1 MESTQRRMIAVALLV
16 CLFAVGMAGLLN
28 YFKYRSMAERIV
40 KDRLSLIGNSI
51 EHNIQASLAIGLQ
64 FSDIG
69 TLPAMLERE
78 RDAED
83 LVHGIDVFDTDGR
96 LLYSTDRLRMD
107 RPVPADW
114 LAAARRAG
122 SADWIVQGS
131 GESAVGV
138 EVANNFGLT
147 IGYLALRYSDAKLAA
162 ANARVGRDL
171 AVAGLAI
178 LALAGAIASCA
189 LMAVMRRLGSDVS
202 ALERALQAPQTT
214 RAAASGTGLFGAALR
229 RFAET
234 TRRVETDIAELRG
247 LMQRGTKP

>member
-28 YFKYRSMAERIV
+28 YFKYRSTADRIV

-51 EHNIQASLAIGLQ
+51 EHNIQSSLAIGLQ

-69 TLPAMLERE
+69 TLTGMLERE

-83 LVHGIDVFDTDGR
+83 LVHGIDVFDTDGKM
-96 LLYSTDRLRMD
+96 LYSTDRLRTN
-107 RPVPADW
+107 RAVPAEW
-114 LAAARRAG
+114 LAAAHRAG
-122 SADWIVQGS
+122 SADWVVHNGND
-131 GESAVGV
+131 SAVGV

-147 IGYLALRYSDAKLAA
+147 IGYLALRYSDDKLTAA
-162 ANARVGRDL
+162 YARVGRDL
-171 AVAGLAI
+171 A
-178 LALAGAIASCA
+178 LAGGLIFVLAGVLASLA

-202 ALERALQAPQTT
+202 ALEQALKAPQTA
-214 RAAASGTGLFGAALR
+214 RSAAAGTGLFGAALR

-234 TRRVETDIAELRG
+234 TRRVETEIAELRG
-247 LMQRGTKP
+247 LMQRGAKP